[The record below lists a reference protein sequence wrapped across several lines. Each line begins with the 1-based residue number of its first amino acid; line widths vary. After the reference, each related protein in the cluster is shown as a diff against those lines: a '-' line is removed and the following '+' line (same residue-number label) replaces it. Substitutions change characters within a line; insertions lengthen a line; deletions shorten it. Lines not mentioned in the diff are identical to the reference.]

1 MQARQILDTWIARV
15 RANDLDGVVG
25 MYGEGSVLLPTF
37 SPHRINS
44 DAGLRDYYA
53 ALFGRDGLQ
62 VDVHEASLRV
72 LPTGGT
78 VSTLVGIYSFSFVVD
93 DDRLTFPSRFT
104 FVVDTEAD
112 APILHHHSSQVPR
125 TLS

>member
-1 MQARQILDTWIARV
+1 MEARQILDTWIERV

-25 MYGEGSVLLPTF
+25 MYATGSVLLPTF
-37 SPHRINS
+37 SPHRIAS
-44 DAGLRDYYA
+44 DAGLREYFA
-53 ALFGRDGLQ
+53 ALFTREGLS
-62 VDVHEASLRV
+62 VEMHEASLRV
-72 LPTGGT
+72 LPAEGS
-78 VSTLVGIYSFSFVVD
+78 VATLVGIYSFSFVVD

-104 FVVDTEAD
+104 FVLDTSKE